1 MTRNEMIGL
10 GVLAVV
16 GAAVGYGAYESNKGA
31 ASGTSAAVPSAGSGS
46 SSPASSTTS
55 PYGTNASAT
64 PTNCPSGT
72 TPAYQSGYGWT
83 CNESGTPTQQYLAA
97 LAAQTASNSSIST
110 TGIDING
117 YNAQQDAIAAAQTL
131 QKQYGGVW
139 SIYSQ
144 NGAYNVYPAARVAYL
159 QSVAGSQLGTLVATY
174 GTTSTSSSSSA
185 STSTTAQ
192 NTALQSQVTA
202 AQQTLAT
209 LSQQKQTLT
218 AQYTQLS
225 AQLSTLRTDVQNLQ
239 TGLAQYQSRGY

>member
-16 GAAVGYGAYESNKGA
+16 GAAVGYGAYESNK
-31 ASGTSAAVPSAGSGS
+31 SAATTATTPATTTSGS
-46 SSPASSTTS
+46 SSSTAS
-55 PYGTNASAT
+55 PYGTNASVT

-72 TPAYQSGYGWT
+72 TPVYQSGYGWT
-83 CNESGTPTQQYLAA
+83 CNESGTPTQQYLGA

-117 YNAQQDAIAAAQTL
+117 YNAQQDAIAAAQAL

-144 NGAYNVYPAARVAYL
+144 NGAYNVYPASRVAYL

-174 GTTSTSSSSSA
+174 GTASSA
-185 STSTTAQ
+185 SSTSTSTTAQ

-209 LSQQKQTLT
+209 LSQQKQTLS
-218 AQYTQLS
+218 AQYAQLS

-239 TGLAQYQSRGY
+239 TRLAQYQSRGY